1 MPVRPAFRLARGVV
15 FATVCVALATTG
27 HVMASHVA
35 VPPVAVAGGLA
46 VLVAVA
52 VALAGTERSLAT
64 ILAGLTGGQFM
75 LHVLFIAAQHG
86 QYPTH
91 AHLARPVAS
100 GGGGGM
106 VLAHLVAAVVSAW
119 WLRRGERAVWALARK
134 VAAAVGRPARA
145 LLARYSP
152 PSPRPRPVAGAAP
165 GSRRGGA
172 VLRHVVIRRGPPS
185 PSTALA

>member
-1 MPVRPAFRLARGVV
+1 MPVRPVFRLARAVV

-27 HVMASHVA
+27 HVMASHAA
-35 VPPVAVAGGLA
+35 VPPAAVAGGLA

-52 VALAGTERSLAT
+52 AALAGTERSLAT

-75 LHVLFIAAQHG
+75 LHVLFTAAQHG

-100 GGGGGM
+100 GGGGM

-145 LLARYSP
+145 LPARYAP
-152 PSPRPRPVAGAAP
+152 PSPPPRPVAGAAP